1 MSDWKTEDDIKAELR
16 VLTKDLKHLREEL
29 RDMVT
34 PPKQRPARAL
44 LHRQS
49 WPHPP
54 PEISVPAEAAEAA
67 ADKPRKRKPRKRR

>member
-1 MSDWKTEDDIKAELR
+1 MSEWKNEDDIKAELR

-34 PPKQRPARAL
+34 PPKQRSSRAL
-44 LHRQS
+44 WHRQS
-49 WPHPP
+49 GPP
-54 PEISVPAEAAEAA
+54 SPPAIAVPPEAA